1 MKLCFSAEDIQQGK
15 LKLELEIMLKT
26 SSLIKSFKTDVTM
39 KKIAEGVT
47 GFLEEAPELINMQ

>member
-1 MKLCFSAEDIQQGK
+1 MCFSAEDIQQGK